1 MRSAAVL
8 ILSASLLAA
17 CSLAPKYETP
27 TVELPRTW
35 RDAPAQGLAAP
46 ADKWWMLFSDPALDG
61 LVDEAFRHNQDIA
74 FATARVD
81 EARAQLH
88 VTQSLLYPAVSGNAT
103 GSRTRA
109 STSTAF
115 FFPGLPVYST
125 DYLAALD
132 VSYELD
138 LWGRLRQA
146 TAAARADLL
155 ATQAARDT
163 VGITLAAQVV
173 QSYFTLLAF
182 DQQVAVTVRTIAL
195 RTEALELQRK
205 RAQAGIISEL
215 DVRQLEGEV
224 AAARALLP
232 ALERSRTSVELAL
245 AVLVGRSP
253 RAIIEGGI
261 ERVEEFDPQPPAPVV
276 PTGLPSE
283 LLLRRPDLYGAEQLL
298 IAANARI
305 GQARAGLF
313 PRIALT
319 GYLGTESASL
329 SNLFTGP
336 AGIWQFAGQ
345 LTQPIFQGGRN
356 LAEIDAAN
364 AQERQAL
371 AQYQKAVQTA
381 FSEVRDALVA
391 QARAREVYDAEG
403 DRVVA
408 LRAALQLAV
417 ARYRAGLVSQLDALD
432 AERNLLAAELERI
445 EALRQ
450 QRAAVADLFKALGGG
465 WTAPDSPPPASASS
479 E

>member
-8 ILSASLLAA
+8 VLSASVLAA

-27 TVELPRTW
+27 TVELPRGW

-46 ADKWWMLFSDPALDG
+46 ADKWWTLFSDPALDK

-81 EARAQLH
+81 EARAQLR
-88 VTQSLLYPAVSGNAT
+88 VQQSLLYPAVAGNVSA
-103 GSRTRA
+103 SRSRA
-109 STSTAF
+109 STRTNF
-115 FFPGLPVYST
+115 FFPGVPVYST
-125 DYLAALD
+125 DHLAALD

-146 TAAARADLL
+146 SAAARADLL

-163 VGITLAAQVV
+163 VRIALAAQAV

-182 DQQVAVTVRTIAL
+182 DQQIAVTVRTIAL
-195 RTEALELQRK
+195 RAEALELQRQ
-205 RAQAGIISEL
+205 RAQAGIISEF
-215 DVRQLEGEV
+215 DVRQLEAEV
-224 AAARALLP
+224 ASARALLP
-232 ALERSRTSVELAL
+232 ALDRSRTAVELAL

-253 RAIIEGGI
+253 RAIIEDSI
-261 ERVEEFDPQPPAPVV
+261 ERGEESDPQPPAPVV

-283 LLLRRPDLYGAEQLL
+283 LLLRRPDLYGAEQAL

-305 GQARAGLF
+305 GQARAALF

-336 AGIWQFAGQ
+336 AGIWQFAAQ

-381 FSEVRDALVA
+381 FREVREALVT
-391 QARAREVYDAEG
+391 QARAREIYDADG

-408 LRAALQLAV
+408 LRAALTLAL
-417 ARYRAGLVSQLDALD
+417 ARYRAGLASQLDSLD

-445 EALRQ
+445 DALRQ
-450 QRAAVADLFKALGGG
+450 QRAAVADLFRALGGG
-465 WTAPDSPPPASASS
+465 WTAPEGLLPASTSS